1 MIILS
6 AGMPRA
12 GSGWFYNLT
21 HDLMVATGFQDA
33 RHIRDRYHLQSILT
47 EVNCNIG
54 ALTLRRLT
62 AVMLP
67 SILGNTFVIKTHAAP
82 TPYAQRL
89 INRSLLQPAYI
100 YRDPRDA
107 MLSAFENGQRAREA
121 DRQNAFSNL
130 IDFDTTI
137 QFMMRYVRIWEL
149 WMQCKQALII
159 RYEDFLFDYS
169 TQTAR
174 LLEFLNLD
182 SHDKAIPGILDQY
195 RPKSVHTDQKGLHF
209 SHGKTGR
216 FRQVMTA
223 DQQDIMAETFGSFLK
238 QMGYESV

>member
-21 HDLMVATGFQDA
+21 HDLMVACGSQDA
-33 RHIRDRYHLQSILT
+33 RYIRDRYHLKSILT

-82 TPYAQRL
+82 TLYAQRL
-89 INRSLLQPAYI
+89 INRSLLQPTYI

-130 IDFDTTI
+130 IDFDTTL
-137 QFMMRYVRIWEL
+137 QFMMDYLRVWES
-149 WMQCKQALII
+149 WMQCKQALKV

-169 TQTAR
+169 TQTDR
-174 LLEFLNLD
+174 LLEFLNLNNYE
-182 SHDKAIPGILDQY
+182 SGIPGILDQY
-195 RPKSVHTDQKGLHF
+195 LPKSVQNDQRGLHF
-209 SHGKTGR
+209 SRGITGR

-223 DQQDIMAETFGSFLK
+223 DQQDIMAETFAPYLER
-238 QMGYESV
+238 MGYEPV

>member
-1 MIILS
+1 
-6 AGMPRA
+6 MPRA

-21 HDLMVATGFQDA
+21 HDLMVASGSQDA
-33 RHIRDRYHLQSILT
+33 RYIRDRYHLQSILT

-82 TPYAQRL
+82 TPFALRL
-89 INRSLLQPAYI
+89 IKRSLLLPTYI

-107 MLSAFENGQRAREA
+107 LLSAFENGQRAREA
-121 DRQNAFSNL
+121 GRQNAFSHL
-130 IDFDTTI
+130 VDFDTTL
-137 QFMMRYVRIWEL
+137 QFMMDYVKIWES
-149 WMQCKQALII
+149 WMQCKQALIV
-159 RYEDFLFDYS
+159 RYEDFLYDYS

-174 LLEFLNLD
+174 MLNFLNLD
-182 SHDKAIPGILDQY
+182 SHDKEILGILDQY
-195 RPKSVHTDQKGLHF
+195 RPKSVQTNQKGLHF

-216 FRQVMTA
+216 FRQMMTA
-223 DQQDIMAETFGSFLK
+223 DHQEIMADAFGPYLER
-238 QMGYESV
+238 MGYEPT